1 MAFQTAQLVAKLIA
15 RSANTDPV
23 IETVPHNYEPVY
35 QTTADV
41 GPKLASLK
49 TPTEIYDKVTPPPAI
64 TRPSN
69 VTGAVGKG
77 LSFLGDLLNPKTA
90 YDYYADKAGKLVNT
104 TTPLKVGRTYRFVVT
119 PVGSNAKILA
129 CKGKTITF
137 AGHGVSCLDTGI
149 WKGTKDVYL
158 ICRIA

>member
-1 MAFQTAQLVAKLIA
+1 MAFQTAQLVAKFLE
-15 RSANTDPV
+15 NTSSTEPV
-23 IETVPHNYEPVY
+23 IETVPHNYAPVL

-41 GPKLASLK
+41 GPKLANLK
-49 TPTEIYDKVTPPPAI
+49 TPTEIYDKVETPPVQ
-64 TRPSN
+64 TRPSS

-77 LSFLGDLLNPKTA
+77 LSFLGDLFNPKTA

-137 AGHGVSCLDTGI
+137 AGHGISCLDTGI